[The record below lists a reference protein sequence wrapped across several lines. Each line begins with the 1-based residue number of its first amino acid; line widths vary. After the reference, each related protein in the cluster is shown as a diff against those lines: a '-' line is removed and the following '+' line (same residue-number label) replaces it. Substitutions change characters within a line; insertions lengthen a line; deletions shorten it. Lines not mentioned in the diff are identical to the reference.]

1 MKLQYN
7 ILKSHNPVE
16 PVIDQNSI
24 SHLNKDFK
32 VLFTIFYHFFYI
44 LKKRHFRSGKFDI
57 LKNIRMLDRT

>member
-16 PVIDQNSI
+16 PVIDQNSL
-24 SHLNKDFK
+24 SHQNNDFK
-32 VLFTIFYHFFYI
+32 VLFTVSDQFFI

>member
-7 ILKSHNPVE
+7 ILKSRDPVE

-32 VLFTIFYHFFYI
+32 VLFTIFYQFFI
-44 LKKRHFRSGKFDI
+44 LKKRHFRSGKFNI